1 MFNNTHYIFFPAVT
15 HSASPFFSSTQHR
28 QLYHYLYYYCAFA
41 KTSISNHVFIVVPY
55 TNITL
60 KHHAYL
66 FRKRILKVHDCFHN
80 VFCCI
85 DVHLRCV
92 EAPAPCCICRLLP
105 LLLQDS
111 PVSSP
116 RRRRNQYSH
125 ALQSF
130 RQPSLSCT
138 TSVCGGYVTHSNFSD
153 SASSRH
159 S

>member
-1 MFNNTHYIFFPAVT
+1 MFNNIHYIFFPAVT
-15 HSASPFFSSTQHR
+15 HSLSPFCSSTQHR

-41 KTSISNHVFIVVPY
+41 KTSISNHVFIFVPY

-60 KHHAYL
+60 KHHVYL

-85 DVHLRCV
+85 DVHLRCAD
-92 EAPAPCCICRLLP
+92 APAPCCICRLLP

-138 TSVCGGYVTHSNFSD
+138 ISVCGGYVTHSNFSD
-153 SASSRH
+153 SASSHH

>member
-1 MFNNTHYIFFPAVT
+1 MFNNIHYIFFLAVT
-15 HSASPFFSSTQHR
+15 HSPSPFFSSTQHR
-28 QLYHYLYYYCAFA
+28 QLYHYLYYYCAFT
-41 KTSISNHVFIVVPY
+41 KTSISNHVFIFVPY

-60 KHHAYL
+60 KHHVYL

-85 DVHLRCV
+85 DVHLRCAD
-92 EAPAPCCICRLLP
+92 APAPCCICRLLP

-111 PVSSP
+111 PVSPP
-116 RRRRNQYSH
+116 RRRRNQYPH

-138 TSVCGGYVTHSNFSD
+138 TSVCGGYITHSNFSD
-153 SASSRH
+153 SASSSH